1 MTYFKQVSLVFI
13 FIFGGQ
19 LIAQENIFLDRE
31 FWSSN
36 PTIKII
42 DQNIKKGH
50 DLSQANSNNF
60 DAMVLA
66 ILQDVSNETL
76 EYIQSKPGNDVNK
89 LTHDGRTYIFWAAY
103 KGNVSFMEYLLK
115 NGAKTDLTDDK
126 GNTILNFAAGSGQQ
140 NTQVYDLCLAHG
152 ANLEK
157 DLTPN
162 RANALLLAAP
172 FDTDFVLID
181 YFTSKGLSINSV
193 DAEGNGV
200 FNYVAKTGNI
210 DLLNTLLDK
219 NIKGNDQ
226 AFIFAAYGPRG
237 KTIGLEVY
245 KFLETNGL
253 NPNTK
258 TKDGITPLQIV
269 ATRNKD
275 VAITN
280 YFIEK
285 GADVNHADKNGNTA
299 LLNAAS
305 GNTLEVITILV
316 KLTKDIN
323 WVNTKGESALSLAV
337 SNNSAKVVGF
347 LIENKANV
355 EVVDANGNHLAY
367 YLLNAFPTND
377 FQQKVELLKSEDLDI
392 SKIHE
397 DGNTLYH
404 LAVSKNSLELVK
416 WVSNYKVDIN
426 AKNKDGN
433 TALHLAAM
441 GATDTDILKF
451 LVAQGA
457 KKNELTEFDETAFN
471 LASEN
476 EILLAKKL
484 NFDFLNS

>member
-1 MTYFKQVSLVFI
+1 MTYFKQVTLVFI
-13 FIFGGQ
+13 FIFGVQ
-19 LIAQENIFLDRE
+19 LIAQENIFLERE

-36 PTIKII
+36 PSIETI

-50 DLSQANSNNF
+50 DISQANSNNF
-60 DAMVLA
+60 DAVVLA
-66 ILQDVSNETL
+66 ILQDVSYDTL

-103 KGNVSFMEYLLK
+103 KGNVPFMEYLLK
-115 NGAKTDLTDDK
+115 KGAKTDVTDDK

-162 RANALLLAAP
+162 GANALLLAAP

-193 DAEGNGV
+193 DSEGNGV

-210 DLLNTLLDK
+210 DLLNKLLER

-226 AFIFAAYGPRG
+226 AFVFAAYGTRG
-237 KTIGLEVY
+237 KTNGIEAY
-245 KFLETNGL
+245 KFLESTGL
-253 NPNTK
+253 NPNTR
-258 TKDGITPLQIV
+258 TKEGISPLQIV
-269 ATRNKD
+269 AARNKD
-275 VAITN
+275 VSITN

-285 GADVNHADKNGNTA
+285 GADINLADKNGNTA
-299 LLNAAS
+299 LIHAAS
-305 GNTLEVITILV
+305 RNNLEVISTLL
-316 KLTKDIN
+316 KGTKDIN
-323 WVNTKGESALSLAV
+323 WVNNKGQSALSLAIA
-337 SNNSAKVVGF
+337 NNSAKVVSF
-347 LIENKANV
+347 LMEHKANV
-355 EVVDANGNHLAY
+355 EVLDTNGNHLAY
-367 YLLNAFPTND
+367 YLLDAFPSDD
-377 FQQKVELLKSEDLDI
+377 FQEKVKLLKTQGFDI
-392 SKIHE
+392 SKVQE

-404 LAVSKNSLELVK
+404 LAVSKNNLELVK
-416 WVSNYKVDIN
+416 WVSQYKVDIN
-426 AKNKDGN
+426 AKNKEGN

-441 GATDTDILKF
+441 SATDMEILKY
-451 LVAQGA
+451 LIEQGA
-457 KKNELTEFDETAFN
+457 KKKELTEFEETAFD

-484 NFDFLNS
+484 NFDFLSS